1 MRFQSERK
9 EDLHVNTPENR
20 RSTLAFHASL
30 LILAA
35 MIYGAIFPVNRFA
48 AESGWQPLSFAFQQA
63 LFAGIALTLIG
74 VLTGIRPGVT
84 RSHLSAYLAIG
95 GLVVGL
101 PMGLLVAAARHLD
114 ASVLTLVLC
123 LSPIFTLFI
132 GSLLGIEKLS
142 RNMLIGM
149 LLGIVGIAVIV
160 IPQSAVLRQ
169 GTWGWFLLSLGAP
182 VMFATANNLAKYIRP
197 PATHSLAMA
206 AGTLLGAAVVALAVM
221 LLFGETMIL
230 PPSDLPR
237 LWPLAAAVVINAA
250 FYFLFFETIRIMGP
264 ARFSF
269 FNYLAVAAGVI
280 WSMIVFREQ
289 PASFYW
295 LAIAI
300 MFAGMYVALGRKQ
313 A

>member
-1 MRFQSERK
+1 
-9 EDLHVNTPENR
+9 VNITESA
-20 RSTLAFHASL
+20 RSTLVFHASL

-35 MIYGAIFPVNRFA
+35 VTYGAIFPVNRFA
-48 AESGWQPLSFAFQQA
+48 AEAGWQPLSFAFQQA
-63 LFAGIALTLIG
+63 LFAGLALSLIG
-74 VLTGIRPGVT
+74 MLAGIRPGLSG
-84 RSHLSAYLAIG
+84 RHLGAYLAIG
-95 GLVVGL
+95 GLAVGL

-132 GSLLGIEKLS
+132 GSLLGIERMS

-149 LLGIVGIAVIV
+149 LLGIAGIAVIV

-182 VMFATANNLAKYIRP
+182 VMFATANNLAKYMRP

-206 AGTLLGAAVVALAVM
+206 AGTLLGAAVAALVVL

-230 PPSDLPR
+230 PPSEFPR
-237 LWPLAAAVVINAA
+237 LWPLAAATVINAV
-250 FYFLFFETIRIMGP
+250 FYVLFFETIRIMGP

-289 PASFYW
+289 PASLYW
-295 LAIAI
+295 LAIVI
-300 MFAGMYVALGRKQ
+300 MFGGMYLALGRKT

>member
-1 MRFQSERK
+1 
-9 EDLHVNTPENR
+9 VNTTEN
-20 RSTLAFHASL
+20 TLSVLILHFFL
-30 LILAA
+30 LLLAA

-48 AESGWQPLSFAFQQA
+48 AEAGWQPLSFAFQQA
-63 LFAGIALTLIG
+63 LYAGLALTLVG
-74 VLTGIRPGVT
+74 MLTGSRPAIT
-84 RSHLSAYLAIG
+84 LSHLGAYASIG

-132 GSLLGIEKLS
+132 GSLLGIERIS

-149 LLGIVGIAVIV
+149 LLGIAGIAVIV
-160 IPQSAVLRQ
+160 VPQSAVLRE

-182 VMFATANNLAKYIRP
+182 VMFATANNLAKYLRP

-206 AGTLLGAAVVALAVM
+206 SGTLLGAAVVALVV
-221 LLFGETMIL
+221 LLVFGETMVL
-230 PPSDLPR
+230 PPSDSAR
-237 LWPLAAAVVINAA
+237 LWPLAAAVAINSA

-269 FNYLAVAAGVI
+269 FNYLAVAAGII
-280 WSMIVFREQ
+280 WSMIVFGEQ
-289 PASFYW
+289 PASLYW
-295 LAIAI
+295 LAILI
-300 MFAGMYVALGRKQ
+300 MFGGMYLALRRKT

>member
-1 MRFQSERK
+1 MNN
-9 EDLHVNTPENR
+9 LENQ
-20 RSTLAFHASL
+20 RSSLAFHIL
-30 LILAA
+30 LLLLAA

-48 AESGWQPLSFAFQQA
+48 AEAGWQPLSFAFQQA
-63 LFAGIALTLIG
+63 LFAGLALVLVG
-74 VLTGIRPGVT
+74 LLTGIRPGLT

-114 ASVLTLVLC
+114 ASVVTLVLC

-132 GSLLGIEKLS
+132 GSLLGIERLS

-182 VMFATANNLAKYIRP
+182 VMFATANNLAKYMRP

-206 AGTLLGAAVVALAVM
+206 SGTLLGASVVALAVL

-230 PPSDLPR
+230 PPSEPTQLLP
-237 LWPLAAAVVINAA
+237 LLAAAAINAA

-300 MFAGMYVALGRKQ
+300 MFGGMYIALARKT
-313 A
+313 AP

>member
-1 MRFQSERK
+1 M
-9 EDLHVNTPENR
+9 NTPESQ
-20 RSTLAFHASL
+20 RSALAFHVFL
-30 LILAA
+30 LLLAA

-48 AESGWQPLSFAFQQA
+48 AEAGWQPLSFAFQQA
-63 LFAGIALTLIG
+63 LFAGLALTIAGL
-74 VLTGIRPGVT
+74 LTGIRLGVT
-84 RSHLSAYLAIG
+84 GSHLSAYVAIG

-132 GSLLGIEKLS
+132 GSLLGIERLS

-149 LLGIVGIAVIV
+149 LLGIVGIAVIA
-160 IPQSAVLRQ
+160 IPQSAVLRE
-169 GTWGWFLLSLGAP
+169 GTWVWFLLSLGAP
-182 VMFATANNLAKYIRP
+182 VMFATANNLAKYMRP

-206 AGTLLGAAVVALAVM
+206 AGTLLGAAAVSLAV
-221 LLFGETMIL
+221 LLVFGERMIL
-230 PPSDLPR
+230 PPSDPSQ
-237 LWPLAAAVVINAA
+237 LWPLAAAAAINAA
-250 FYFLFFETIRIMGP
+250 FYYLFFETIRIMGP

-289 PASFYW
+289 PASLYW
-295 LAIAI
+295 LAIVI
-300 MFAGMYVALGRKQ
+300 MFGGMYLALARKP

>member
-1 MRFQSERK
+1 
-9 EDLHVNTPENR
+9 VNITESA
-20 RSTLAFHASL
+20 RSTLVFHASL

-35 MIYGAIFPVNRFA
+35 VTYGAIFPVNRFA
-48 AESGWQPLSFAFQQA
+48 AEAGWQPLSFAFQQA
-63 LFAGIALTLIG
+63 LFAGLALSLIG
-74 VLTGIRPGVT
+74 MLAGIRPGLSG
-84 RSHLSAYLAIG
+84 RHLGAYLAIG
-95 GLVVGL
+95 GLAVGL

-132 GSLLGIEKLS
+132 GSLLGIERMS

-149 LLGIVGIAVIV
+149 LLGIAGIAVIV

-182 VMFATANNLAKYIRP
+182 VMFATANNLAKYMRP
-197 PATHSLAMA
+197 PATHSLA
-206 AGTLLGAAVVALAVM
+206 M

-230 PPSDLPR
+230 PPSEVPR
-237 LWPLAAAVVINAA
+237 LWPLAAATVINAV
-250 FYFLFFETIRIMGP
+250 FYVLFFETIRIMGP

-289 PASFYW
+289 PASLYW
-295 LAIAI
+295 LAIVI
-300 MFAGMYVALGRKQ
+300 MFGGMYLALGRKT

>member
-1 MRFQSERK
+1 M
-9 EDLHVNTPENR
+9 NTPESQ
-20 RSTLAFHASL
+20 RSALALHVVL
-30 LILAA
+30 LLLAA

-48 AESGWQPLSFAFQQA
+48 AEAGWQPLSFAFQQA
-63 LFAGIALTLIG
+63 LFAGLALTIVGL
-74 VLTGIRPGVT
+74 LTGIRLGVT
-84 RSHLSAYLAIG
+84 RSHLSAYVAIG

-132 GSLLGIEKLS
+132 GSLLGIERLS

-149 LLGIVGIAVIV
+149 LLGIVGIAVIA
-160 IPQSAVLRQ
+160 IPQSAVLRE
-169 GTWGWFLLSLGAP
+169 GTWVWFLLSLGAP
-182 VMFATANNLAKYIRP
+182 VMFATANNLAKYMRP

-206 AGTLLGAAVVALAVM
+206 AGTLLGAAAVSLAV
-221 LLFGETMIL
+221 LLVFGERMIL
-230 PPSDLPR
+230 PPSDPSQ

-250 FYFLFFETIRIMGP
+250 FYCLFFETIRIMGP

-289 PASFYW
+289 PASLYW
-295 LAIAI
+295 LAIVI
-300 MFAGMYVALGRKQ
+300 MFGGMYLALARKP